1 MAASND
7 AGRALA
13 MTNAQRQ
20 AKHRAKR
27 QRELEALR
35 AVVPSSQN
43 ERDLAGQ
50 VQRLAMQLEKAHKD
64 AAAQQARI
72 DAMEAEQGGLQALR
86 DAWHSLIPK
95 LTPAAQHV
103 VRSHVRAS
111 PAAKWLGSA
120 IAAPTLPARAAQPE
134 RYDPPPIF

>member
-1 MAASND
+1 
-7 AGRALA
+7 

-27 QRELEALR
+27 QRELQALR

-50 VQRLAMQLEKAHKD
+50 VQRMAMQLEKAQKA
-64 AAAQQARI
+64 AAAQQVRI
-72 DAMEAEQGGLQALR
+72 DAMEAEQGAVQAMR
-86 DAWHSLIPK
+86 DAWQSLIPK
-95 LTPAAQHV
+95 LSPASQHV
-103 VRSHVRAS
+103 ARSHVQAS

-120 IAAPTLPARAAQPE
+120 IAAPAAPARTAQPD